1 MHLLPLPKKHPT
13 TMVKCLCCCNEE
25 FRNLKLS
32 ILSTPLSHLLY
43 LATIPGVFFVEDAKL
58 GTLGDP
64 KLS

>member
-1 MHLLPLPKKHPT
+1 M
-13 TMVKCLCCCNEE
+13 
-25 FRNLKLS
+25 NLKLS